1 MSKDTVTITNWAGD
15 LKEYPLN
22 YEKKKK
28 TIKDC
33 YEADKKF
40 YHATIWALLAF
51 MVALVASVA
60 LIAGGIL

>member
-1 MSKDTVTITNWAGD
+1 MSKDTVTITNWTGD

-22 YEKKKK
+22 YEKK

-33 YEADKKF
+33 YEADKKL
-40 YHATIWALLAF
+40 YHATIWALVAF
-51 MVALVASVA
+51 MVGLVASVA